1 MQSTSTSSAG
11 VLPDSGYDFLE
22 GSGFVLEGLEE
33 KGLDAKSYIQTM
45 LRRTEGSSK
54 EEQIIQKE
62 QILAE
67 LQRVEKEL
75 QEKAHAQQ
83 QLPAKRDEPI
93 GMEDPGAAPPF
104 SFQLPDQP
112 PPPETGPGIQGMAG
126 LSIPPGRSL
135 ANIPPSERPKAKPSR
150 KMIDGKGAKQK
161 SQLQAALQQ
170 QVQQQRQLK
179 QQNQQTLAAL
189 QQNAIANQ
197 QQLAALQQNVA
208 QLQQLEQTIL
218 AQQTT
223 AHNQQHQ
230 QLQQRVQ
237 QIVQQKL
244 QLQQQIKQF
253 QQQVEQQLAY
263 TQHAGPVPPPPL
275 PQAPPPGKKA
285 VNGAPASEG
294 SGGGEEEA
302 GASYVELGQGGQEVQ
317 TTDLNFLMCGE
328 QLQFDQQ
335 GFMAVGPGGV
345 PAGID
350 PSLLTSA
357 ALENVVNFVRIGNS
371 TSSNGMVPR
380 AGLTGL
386 AGGPG

>member
-1 MQSTSTSSAG
+1 MGPMAPETDRVPPPGSEALTPPKSVMRKSLAVSSASAAPQPAKNGVQAGTVSG

-170 QVQQQRQLK
+170 HSQQLAQLQQLQQLNQQLQQQVQQQRQLK

-237 QIVQQKL
+237 QIV
-244 QLQQQIKQF
+244 
-253 QQQVEQQLAY
+253 QQLAY

-328 QLQFDQQ
+328 QLQF
-335 GFMAVGPGGV
+335 
-345 PAGID
+345 
-350 PSLLTSA
+350 
-357 ALENVVNFVRIGNS
+357 
-371 TSSNGMVPR
+371 
-380 AGLTGL
+380 
-386 AGGPG
+386 

>member
-1 MQSTSTSSAG
+1 MLIEAAKGGHTTVVQMLIDYPNSLVTPSVVEAPGLPEVEGRVPPPGSEALTPPKSVLRKAAASGGTAQGAAG
-11 VLPDSGYDFLE
+11 GATAKAVAVQGAQGGAVLPDSGYDFLE

-104 SFQLPDQP
+104 TFQLPDQP
-112 PPPETGPGIQGMAG
+112 PPPETSGIQGMTS
-126 LSIPPGRSL
+126 LSISSGRSL

-150 KMIDGKGAKQK
+150 KIDGKGAKQK

-170 QVQQQRQLK
+170 HSQQLAQLQQLQQLNQQLQQQVLQQRQLK
-179 QQNQQTLAAL
+179 QQNQATLAAL

-208 QLQQLEQTIL
+208 QLQQLEQ
-218 AQQTT
+218 
-223 AHNQQHQ
+223 
-230 QLQQRVQ
+230 V
-237 QIVQQKL
+237 
-244 QLQQQIKQF
+244 
-253 QQQVEQQLAY
+253 
-263 TQHAGPVPPPPL
+263 
-275 PQAPPPGKKA
+275 
-285 VNGAPASEG
+285 
-294 SGGGEEEA
+294 
-302 GASYVELGQGGQEVQ
+302 
-317 TTDLNFLMCGE
+317 
-328 QLQFDQQ
+328 
-335 GFMAVGPGGV
+335 
-345 PAGID
+345 
-350 PSLLTSA
+350 
-357 ALENVVNFVRIGNS
+357 
-371 TSSNGMVPR
+371 
-380 AGLTGL
+380 
-386 AGGPG
+386 